1 MITVGDIQEAQSAVK
16 ATRIAWFKEDVNWG
30 KNLSTK

>member
-16 ATRIAWFKEDVNWG
+16 AMRIARLKEGVNWG